1 MIPTWQAGIA
11 AALVVAALAAGYKAG
26 THVTTAAWDR
36 ERLQQAQAAA
46 ERERQHRAT
55 EREWAQSMKL
65 ALEWHEAER
74 EKLRD
79 EYENAIAN
87 VESGANRLRN
97 DLRGCR
103 ADRLPGDSAP
113 PSAPDAAGESGLS
126 KARQRMA
133 LRIGADCNA
142 VAADLNALQRWV
154 DDILSKQN

>member
-1 MIPTWQAGIA
+1 MISAWQAGIA
-11 AALVVAALAAGYKAG
+11 AALVAVSIAAGYKAG

-55 EREWAQSMKL
+55 EREWAQSMRL

-79 EYENAIAN
+79 EYENAIAD

-103 ADRLPGDSAP
+103 ADRVPGDTASP
-113 PSAPDAAGESGLS
+113 GVSDEAGEPGLS
-126 KARQRMA
+126 KARQRVA
-133 LRIGADCNA
+133 LRIGADCDA
-142 VAADLNALQRWV
+142 VAVQLNALQRWV
-154 DDILSKQN
+154 EGLRR